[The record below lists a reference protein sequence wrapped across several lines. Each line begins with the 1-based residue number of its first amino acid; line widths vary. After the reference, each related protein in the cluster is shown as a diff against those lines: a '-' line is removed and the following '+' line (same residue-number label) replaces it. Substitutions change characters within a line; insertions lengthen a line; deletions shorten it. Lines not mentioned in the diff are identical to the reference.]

1 MTLIHA
7 VDASDAASM
16 FSDTGKTTPIVNA
29 ATVAAMVPVSGS
41 LVAIDC
47 LQSTA
52 NKRPLY
58 HSNYSSSGY
67 PGLQFDGSNDEL
79 TVVHDA
85 GFVSTSYDF
94 FAVVTMV
101 SITGQKLIAAKL
113 TNSSW
118 NDGLSLVCNAGTLE
132 GGAPSYSRFNQAGVW
147 VAGTRTVI
155 WGRSATSNTLVYI
168 GKPGDVQ
175 IFDRPRSGSAAS
187 CASTVSY
194 SIGSGSGGGSYFA
207 SFVLHELQIR
217 IATESVGA
225 AITRAR
231 ALENKWG
238 VNTYSSGSSRPSS
251 PFLSQVIG

>member
-7 VDASDAASM
+7 VDVSDANSM
-16 FSDTGKTTPIVNA
+16 FSDTSKTTPIVNA

-67 PGLQFDGSNDEL
+67 PGLQFDGTNDEL

-85 GFVSTSYDF
+85 GFVATSYDF

-101 SITGQKLIAAKL
+101 SITGQKIIAAKL

-118 NDGLSLVCNAGTLE
+118 NDGISLGCNAGTLE
-132 GGAPSYSRFNQAGVW
+132 GGAPSYARFNQSGVW
-147 VAGTRTVI
+147 VAGTRTLV
-155 WGRSATSNTLVYI
+155 WGRSKLNNTMIYI
-168 GKPGDVQ
+168 AKAGDIQ
-175 IFDRPRSGSAAS
+175 IFDRPRTGAVAS
-187 CASTVSY
+187 CASTVAY
-194 SIGSGSGGGSYFA
+194 SIGSGSGGGSFFA

-217 IATESVGA
+217 VSTESVGE

-238 VNTYSSGSSRPSS
+238 INAYSSGSSRPSS